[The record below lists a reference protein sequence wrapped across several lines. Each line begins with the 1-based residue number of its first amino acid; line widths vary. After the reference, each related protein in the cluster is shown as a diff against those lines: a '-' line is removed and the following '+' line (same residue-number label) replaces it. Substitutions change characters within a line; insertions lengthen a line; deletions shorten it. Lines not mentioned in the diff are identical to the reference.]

1 MSKLSNQYDQLLN
14 YLQNQKVPTKRTPAK
29 EPIAKKETNLEVK
42 VDTKKLLED
51 SKIHSYIPND
61 KFDVESKSL
70 GFSVKKFT
78 SMMRGKLIE
87 EHKKLQS
94 YERPYISVTELCDC
108 LRKCYY
114 VRMRYPVNLNK
125 LYNYP
130 YLYMIQKVGNEI
142 HEVIQE
148 LYDFAETEKTVVSE
162 QFKVKGRVDGIR
174 ENFLCEIKS
183 IADDKFKNTYIK
195 EHYIQ
200 ANIYAYILNE
210 EYDYKLNTITMIYV
224 MRSLKRIVAYD
235 LSVDK
240 KLAESVLSKA
250 PILKS
255 SLETSQV
262 PDPFGATNETC
273 KYCLYKKRC
282 QDDKSKE
289 LLPPYLKK
297 AKKPVKETKPAKSK
311 DSNKSAFL
319 L

>member
-1 MSKLSNQYDQLLN
+1 MSQLSNKYDQLLH
-14 YLQNQKVPTKRTPAK
+14 YLESQKLPTKKTPAK
-29 EPIAKKETNLEVK
+29 EIKAKKEAKQEIP
-42 VDTKKLLED
+42 DTKKLIEG

-61 KFDVESKSL
+61 KFNIDSKSL
-70 GFSVKKFT
+70 GFSVNKFT
-78 SMMRGKLIE
+78 TMMRTKLIE

-94 YERPYISVTELCDC
+94 YERPYISVSELCSC
-108 LRKCYY
+108 IRKCYY

-130 YLYMIQKVGNEI
+130 FLYIIQKIGNDI
-142 HEVIQE
+142 HEVIQN
-148 LYDFAETEKTVVSE
+148 LYDFSETEKTVLSE
-162 QFKVKGRVDGIR
+162 RFKVKGRIDGIR

-195 EHYIQ
+195 DHYIQ

-210 EYDYKLNTITMIYV
+210 EYDYKINTITIIYV

-235 LSVDK
+235 LPLDK
-240 KLAESVLSKA
+240 KLAESILSHA

-255 SLETSQV
+255 SLATSQV
-262 PDPFGATNETC
+262 PDPFGATSESC
-273 KYCLYKKRC
+273 KYCLYKKQC
-282 QDDKSKE
+282 QDDKPKE

-297 AKKPVKETKPAKSK
+297 AKKSVKKTKVKKPK
-311 DSNKSAFL
+311 DSKNTAFL